1 MTPLLFLLAGMIL
14 AVPGGA
20 TLESTRASNDWAPLA
35 DPQAAQWTGVRGGQA
50 TLDFF
55 GKPVPLAP
63 TEIRSRWTSGN
74 LHLLFICP
82 YKALYLKPGPVT
94 GEESNKLWDW
104 DVAEAFIGRDFEHIG
119 RYKEFQVSP
128 QNEFVDLDINREDP
142 KAALGV
148 AWQSGFKVKARV
160 DAEKKI
166 WYGEM
171 SILFASLGLE
181 NPKTGDEFRIGL
193 YRIEGPEPNRIYV
206 AWQPTGKKTFHEP
219 AAFGRLVL
227 K

>member
-1 MTPLLFLLAGMIL
+1 MLKLLLILALAG
-14 AVPGGA
+14 GDRF
-20 TLESTRASNDWAPLA
+20 ESTRAVADWAPVA
-35 DPQAAQWTGVRGGQA
+35 DPDSAQWSGIQGVQA

-55 GKPVPLAP
+55 GKSVALPP
-63 TEIRSRWTSGN
+63 TEIRSRWTAGN

-82 YKALYLKPGPVT
+82 YNALNLKPGPVT
-94 GEESNKLWDW
+94 GEETNKLWDW

-148 AWQSGFKVKARV
+148 AWQSGFTVKARV
-160 DAEKKI
+160 DPVKKI

-171 SILFASLGLE
+171 SIPFSSLGPG
-181 NPKTGDEFRIGL
+181 NPKAGDEFRIGL
-193 YRIEGPEPNRIYV
+193 YRIEGPEPNRVYV
-206 AWQPTGKKTFHEP
+206 AWRPTGKKTFHEP